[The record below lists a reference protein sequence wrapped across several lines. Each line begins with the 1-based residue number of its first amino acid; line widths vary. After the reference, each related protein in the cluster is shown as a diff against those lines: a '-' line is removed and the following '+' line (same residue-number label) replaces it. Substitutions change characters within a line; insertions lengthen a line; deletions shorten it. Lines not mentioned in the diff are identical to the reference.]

1 MKTSVSR
8 PHGSHPPTS
17 RPRLQRASGESRVVF
32 ERREGRTRLADL
44 YQRDPCRVLFP
55 IPEPDEPPQAVLITT
70 SGGVT
75 DGDSLA
81 MAVSVG
87 AEARAVAT
95 TQAAEKIYRAAKG
108 GDHCS
113 IDVRLGVA
121 AGAALDWLPQETI
134 VFEGARLK
142 RRTVAEVAG
151 GGTLL
156 ACEMVVL
163 GRAASG
169 ERFTSGLL
177 LDAWSVRRSG
187 RLVWTDTLRIEG
199 ETPDGAGF
207 GAANALATV
216 IGVWDEPQARFEE
229 ARALLEAAE
238 GVRAGVTLVNGV
250 MVARLLGEAT
260 AVRAATIGFL
270 TTSRGARLPRV
281 WHV

>member
-1 MKTSVSR
+1 MTTS
-8 PHGSHPPTS
+8 PTI
-17 RPRLQRASGESRVVF
+17 RLQRASGESRVAF
-32 ERREGRTRLADL
+32 DLRDGRTRLGDL

-55 IPEPDEPPQAVLITT
+55 RAEPGEPPQAVHLTT

-75 DGDSLA
+75 DGDSLK
-81 MAVSVG
+81 MAIEVG
-87 AEARAVAT
+87 PGAVAVAT

-108 GDHCS
+108 GGHCA
-113 IDVRLGVA
+113 IDVAVSVA
-121 AGAALDWLPQETI
+121 EGAALEWLPQETI

-142 RRTVAEVAG
+142 RRTVAEVEPG
-151 GGTLL
+151 GALL

-169 ERFTSGLL
+169 ETFTRGLL
-177 LDAWSVRRSG
+177 LDSWSVRRTS
-187 RLVWTDTLRIEG
+187 RLAWTDTLRVEG
-199 ETPDGAGF
+199 QTPTGAGF

-216 IGVWDEPQARFEE
+216 IGVWDEPQPHFEK
-229 ARALLEAAE
+229 ARALLDAAA

-260 AVRAATIGFL
+260 AVRHATVRFL
-270 TTSRGARLPRV
+270 TDFRGRRLPRV